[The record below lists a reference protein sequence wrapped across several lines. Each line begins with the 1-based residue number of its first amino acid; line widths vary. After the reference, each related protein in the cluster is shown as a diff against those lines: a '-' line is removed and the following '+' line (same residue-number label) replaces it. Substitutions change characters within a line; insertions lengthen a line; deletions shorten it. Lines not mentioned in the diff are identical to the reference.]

1 MGDCLGWGRG
11 VLRKVLKIN
20 PLQGIVTSMN
30 SVTMADLRANLS
42 RYILEVQ
49 RGGEI
54 EVLDRGTPVARI
66 TSPVK
71 DRDKAWDAMI
81 KAGELNPGNGRSLEI
96 LDKPLIKLHAG
107 LSAAV
112 IEDREDRV

>member
-1 MGDCLGWGRG
+1 MTD
-11 VLRKVLKIN
+11 LK
-20 PLQGIVTSMN
+20 
-30 SVTMADLRANLS
+30 ANLS

-54 EVLDRGTPVARI
+54 EVLNRGTPVARI
-66 TSPVK
+66 TSPVN
-71 DRDKAWDAMI
+71 DQDKAWNAMI
-81 KAGELNPGNGRSLEI
+81 KAGVLTPGNGRALEI

-107 LSAAV
+107 LSEAV

>member
-1 MGDCLGWGRG
+1 MTSVSITD
-11 VLRKVLKIN
+11 LK
-20 PLQGIVTSMN
+20 
-30 SVTMADLRANLS
+30 ANLS
-42 RYILEVQ
+42 RYIREVR

-66 TSPVK
+66 TSPVTGSN
-71 DRDKAWDAMI
+71 KALDEMI
-81 KAGELNPGNGRSLEI
+81 KAGVLTPGNGRAHEI
-96 LDKPLIKLHAG
+96 LDKPLIKLHAS